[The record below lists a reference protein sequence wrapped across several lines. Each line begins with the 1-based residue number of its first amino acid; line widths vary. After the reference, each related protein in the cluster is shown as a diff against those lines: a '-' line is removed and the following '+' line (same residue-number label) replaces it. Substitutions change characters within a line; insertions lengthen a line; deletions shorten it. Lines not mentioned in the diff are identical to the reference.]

1 VRRSQRIAVGIVLAA
16 LALVMSFLNL
26 ADDLLADRMS
36 WTQLLI
42 FVVAAVVLLS
52 LLRRRALPGAPE
64 GDASTVPDNWFW
76 LRLSAVSIVVMGAV
90 MWLCV
95 IAFALAGAL
104 GQHSY
109 GWLLLLPFGLW
120 GLRRQ
125 VPAIG
130 KLWRADPSAL
140 YRRQQ
145 GEGGR

>member
-1 VRRSQRIAVGIVLAA
+1 MMSHEARSI
-16 LALVMSFLNL
+16 
-26 ADDLLADRMS
+26 
-36 WTQLLI
+36 
-42 FVVAAVVLLS
+42 VVAAVVLLS

-64 GDASTVPDNWFW
+64 GDGSTVPDNWFW

-95 IAFALAGAL
+95 IAFALAEAL

-130 KLWRADPSAL
+130 KLWRADPSAGHNL
-140 YRRQQ
+140 DLICAEPNFVTSRV
-145 GEGGR
+145 